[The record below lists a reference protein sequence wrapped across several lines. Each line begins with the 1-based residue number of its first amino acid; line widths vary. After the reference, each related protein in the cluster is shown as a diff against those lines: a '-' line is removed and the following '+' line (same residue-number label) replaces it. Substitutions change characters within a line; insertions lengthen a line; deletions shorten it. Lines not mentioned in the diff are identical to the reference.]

1 MKTGM
6 LVLSGVFTAAAAAWV
21 YHDAM
26 LNVLS
31 QNDQKQ
37 LTATLPDGGIV
48 SIVPTEGKNKEGRNQ
63 TTLFQLK
70 KGSESWSVAMNKG
83 LPADYFVGTPY
94 TPPYIAQNY
103 NAAVTKVCELL
114 GNYQTPAQSLWVS
127 KGAQQYMAQLG
138 RAAKDTY
145 KRECV

>member
-6 LVLSGVFTAAAAAWV
+6 IVLSGVFTAVAATWA
-21 YHDAM
+21 YQDAM
-26 LNVLS
+26 LTVLS

-37 LTATLPDGGIV
+37 LTAALPDGGIV
-48 SIVPTEGKNKEGRNQ
+48 SIVPTEGKAKEGVNQ

-70 KGSESWSVAMNKG
+70 KDKESWSVAMNKG
-83 LPADYFVGTPY
+83 LPADYFVGTSY

-114 GNYQTPAQSLWVS
+114 ANYQTPAPRLWVS
-127 KGAQQYMAQLG
+127 QGAQQYMYQLG

>member
-6 LVLSGVFTAAAAAWV
+6 IVLSGVFTAVAAAWA
-21 YHDAM
+21 YNDAM

-31 QNDQKQ
+31 QNAQKQ
-37 LTATLPDGGIV
+37 LTAVLPDGGIV
-48 SIVPTEGKNKEGRNQ
+48 SIVPTEGKDKKGANQ

-70 KGSESWSVAMNKG
+70 KDKESWSVAMNKG

-114 GNYQTPAQSLWVS
+114 GNYQTPEPRLWVS
-127 KGAQQYMAQLG
+127 HGAQQYMAQVG
-138 RAAKDTY
+138 RAAQDTY
-145 KRECV
+145 SRECV